1 MCPLCLLAGL
11 CMVYGAV
18 VKPRF
23 FWASR
28 QVCSL
33 RSQLGDRGA
42 TLFYG
47 VMGGGIVAYGVWLGL
62 EG

>member
-1 MCPLCLLAGL
+1 
-11 CMVYGAV
+11 MVYGAV

-28 QVCSL
+28 QVRSL
-33 RSQLGDRGA
+33 RYRLGDRGA

-62 EG
+62 GG